1 MRIPVGDN
9 TAYIFKLTPHTT
21 MKDKLASYNHLIET
35 FVIVTETFLCGL
47 LFLLFSKLSNE
58 MQWDSLQVGGT
69 TVLQIMLTLML
80 CYALC
85 AIHSGVVL
93 HRRKVH
99 SLQIWKRVLEN
110 MFLFVLLG
118 GLVLSVGNYADI
130 ASLFMLEY
138 LFLLFLCL
146 VSFRFT
152 LRLLIRLYRMSKK
165 HTRFVVLVG
174 STDNNLEIY
183 HEMSGSED
191 TGYSVVGYFDGQA
204 NPAFPVECPY
214 LGQPAQ
220 VQEYLEKHDYVHYL
234 FCCLPSKDR
243 EVIVSLIDYCENHL
257 VHFFSVPNV
266 RNYLRHRMYFEMI
279 GSVPILSIRK
289 EPLGKIENRLIKR
302 IFDVAFSL
310 LFLCTLF
317 PIIFLIVG
325 VTIKI
330 TSPGPIFFRQ
340 KRNGLNNKEF
350 WCYKFR
356 SMKVNK
362 ESDTLQATLND
373 PRKTKF
379 GDFMRRTNIDEL
391 PQFINVLLGDMSI
404 VGPRPHM
411 LKHTEEYS
419 KIINKYMVRHFI
431 KPGITGWAQVTG
443 FRGETRELEDMEGRV
458 KADIWYMEHWSFL
471 LDLYIMYKTVANV
484 LRKDKQAY

>member
-69 TVLQIMLTLML
+69 TVLQVMLTLML

-99 SLQIWKRVLEN
+99 SLQIWKRVFEN

-191 TGYSVVGYFDGQA
+191 TGLFGRWVYFDGQA

-266 RNYLRHRMYFEMI
+266 RNYLHHRMSFNIM
-279 GSVPILSIRK
+279 GNVPYLGLRPDPLK
-289 EPLGKIENRLIKR
+289 LAGEPPAEKNL
-302 IFDVAFSL
+302 
-310 LFLCTLF
+310 
-317 PIIFLIVG
+317 
-325 VTIKI
+325 
-330 TSPGPIFFRQ
+330 
-340 KRNGLNNKEF
+340 
-350 WCYKFR
+350 
-356 SMKVNK
+356 
-362 ESDTLQATLND
+362 
-373 PRKTKF
+373 
-379 GDFMRRTNIDEL
+379 
-391 PQFINVLLGDMSI
+391 
-404 VGPRPHM
+404 
-411 LKHTEEYS
+411 
-419 KIINKYMVRHFI
+419 
-431 KPGITGWAQVTG
+431 
-443 FRGETRELEDMEGRV
+443 
-458 KADIWYMEHWSFL
+458 
-471 LDLYIMYKTVANV
+471 
-484 LRKDKQAY
+484 